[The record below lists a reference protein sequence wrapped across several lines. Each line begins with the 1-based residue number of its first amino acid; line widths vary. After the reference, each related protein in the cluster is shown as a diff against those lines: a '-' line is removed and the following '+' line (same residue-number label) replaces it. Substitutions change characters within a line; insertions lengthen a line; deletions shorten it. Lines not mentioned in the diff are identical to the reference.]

1 MTGHR
6 TGTESSVARHLAHIV
21 GILWLAVAAIA
32 GAQETVYVS
41 DKLYVPIRSGAGG
54 DYRILHKGIPSGTA
68 LTQLGINDDE
78 TWAEVETRGGI
89 RGFMRAQFI
98 QSSPPAAMRVSEL
111 EEQLQQVTQERDR
124 LRSSLSNTQSEATEV
139 TGTASELRD
148 QLTAVEAELTEVKRV
163 SAAALELDAHNR
175 TLTTELETLRADA
188 ELLRLEN
195 VRLQERIS
203 NAQIIDG
210 ALAVLLGVAVTV
222 VVPRLVPRR
231 RRNDGWS

>member
-21 GILWLAVAAIA
+21 GMVWLAVAAIA

-111 EEQLQQVTQERDR
+111 EEQLEQVTQERDR

-163 SAAALELDAHNR
+163 SAAALELDAQNR

-210 ALAVLLGVAVTV
+210 ALAVLLGVAITV

>member
-1 MTGHR
+1 
-6 TGTESSVARHLAHIV
+6 
-21 GILWLAVAAIA
+21 LWLAVAAIA

-54 DYRILHKGIPSGTA
+54 DYCILHKGIPSGNA

-163 SAAALELDAHNR
+163 SAAALELDAQNR

>member
-1 MTGHR
+1 MT
-6 TGTESSVARHLAHIV
+6 RHLTRTTS
-21 GILWLAVAAIA
+21 ILSRRLARTLVTVWLAFAALA
-32 GAQETVYVS
+32 SAQETVYVS

-68 LTQLGINDDE
+68 LTQLDINDDE

-89 RGFMRAQFI
+89 RGWMRAQFI
-98 QSSPPAAMRVSEL
+98 QYAPPAAMRVSEL
-111 EEQLQQVTQERDR
+111 EEQLQQVSEERDR

-139 TGTASELRD
+139 TGTASELRE
-148 QLTAVEAELTEVKRV
+148 QLVSVEAELTEIKRV
-163 SAAALELDAHNR
+163 SAAALELDAQNR
-175 TLTTELETLRADA
+175 TLTTELESLRADA

-210 ALAVLLGVAVTV
+210 ALAVLLGVAITV
-222 VVPRLVPRR
+222 VVPRLMPRR

>member
-1 MTGHR
+1 MARHR
-6 TGTESSVARHLAHIV
+6 TQAGRFVSQRLARTLGMA
-21 GILWLAVAAIA
+21 WLTFAAMA
-32 GAQETVYVS
+32 SAQETVYVS

-68 LTQLGINDDE
+68 LTQLGITDDE
-78 TWAEVETRGGI
+78 TWAEIETRGGI
-89 RGFMRAQFI
+89 RGWMRAQFI
-98 QSSPPAAMRVSEL
+98 QSTPPATMRVSEL
-111 EEQLQQVTQERDR
+111 EEQLQQATQERDR

-148 QLTAVEAELTEVKRV
+148 QLAAVEAELTEVKRV
-163 SAAALELDAHNR
+163 SAAALELDAQNR
-175 TLTTELETLRADA
+175 TLTTELENLRADA

-210 ALAVLLGVAVTV
+210 ALAVLLGVAITV

>member
-1 MTGHR
+1 MARHR
-6 TGTESSVARHLAHIV
+6 TQAVRSVSQRLARTV
-21 GILWLAVAAIA
+21 GMAWLTFAAIA
-32 GAQETVYVS
+32 SAQETVYVS

-54 DYRILHKGIPSGTA
+54 DYRILHKGIPSGTE

-78 TWAEVETRGGI
+78 TWAEIETRGGI
-89 RGFMRAQFI
+89 RGWMRAQFI
-98 QSSPPAAMRVSEL
+98 QSTPPAAMRVSEL
-111 EEQLQQVTQERDR
+111 EEQLQQATQERDR

-163 SAAALELDAHNR
+163 SAAALELDAQNR
-175 TLTTELETLRADA
+175 TLTTELENLRADA

-210 ALAVLLGVAVTV
+210 ALAVLLGVAITV

>member
-1 MTGHR
+1 MARHR
-6 TGTESSVARHLAHIV
+6 TQAVRSVSQRLARTV
-21 GILWLAVAAIA
+21 GMAWLTFAAIA
-32 GAQETVYVS
+32 SAQETVYVS

-54 DYRILHKGIPSGTA
+54 DYRILHKGIPSGTE

-78 TWAEVETRGGI
+78 TWAEIETRGGI
-89 RGFMRAQFI
+89 RGWMRAQFI
-98 QSSPPAAMRVSEL
+98 QSTPPAAMRVSEL
-111 EEQLQQVTQERDR
+111 EEQLRQATQERDR

-163 SAAALELDAHNR
+163 SAAALELDAQNR
-175 TLTTELETLRADA
+175 TLTTELENLRADA

-210 ALAVLLGVAVTV
+210 ALAVLLGVAITV